1 MWGLLGAGAFLSI
14 ILGFPQ
20 ITKMPRAFGLVFGGL
35 FKKKDSQKG
44 SMSSFQA
51 LATAVAAQV
60 GTGNVAGVA
69 TAITAGGPGA
79 VFWMWVS
86 AFLGMGT
93 IFTEACL
100 AQKYRRKVNGELV
113 GGPAYYISE
122 GLKKTGGLAKG
133 LAVFFA
139 VTIILALGFMGNAV
153 QSNSIAAGIKGISG
167 LEGINPGIIGVVVAV
182 LAALIFMGG
191 MGRIAKFAE
200 LVVPIMAVVYIL
212 GSIVILIIFNKEVIP
227 TIAWIFKSA
236 FTGNAVAGGIAGSV
250 VKVAVQKGVARGLFS
265 NEAGMGSTPH
275 AHAVAHVKHP
285 SEQGLSAMVGVFIDT
300 ILVCTATA
308 FLILLYPGIEYGKG
322 SLQGIRLTQAALT
335 SQIGSIGTVFL
346 IVAIFLFGY
355 SSVIG
360 NYYYGETNIQYLL
373 PKKWAVNVYRVIVCI
388 FVYIGSVM
396 DLDLVWG
403 LADITMGIMS
413 LLNLIAIIGLS
424 GVVYVV
430 LKDYVKQHKQGK
442 DPEFYL
448 DNLPI
453 KINNATAW
461 KNKKEDYQI
470 EISIS
475 HSRKYATAM
484 AIIL

>member
-1 MWGLLGAGAFLSI
+1 MGLVDIINNLNNFLTSNILMWGLLGAGAFLSI

-20 ITKMPRAFGLVFGGL
+20 ITKFPRAFGMVFGDL
-35 FKKKDSQKG
+35 FQKKDPQEG

-100 AQKYRRKVNGELV
+100 AQKYRRRVNGELV

-133 LAVFFA
+133 LAGFFA

-167 LEGINPGIIGVVVAV
+167 LEGINPGIVGVVVAI

-200 LVVPIMAVVYIL
+200 LVVPIMAAVYIA
-212 GSIVILIIFNKEVIP
+212 GSLVILAIFHKEVIP
-227 TIAWIFKSA
+227 TIVWIFKSA

-285 SEQGLSAMVGVFIDT
+285 AIIGVFVDT
-300 ILVCTATA
+300 MLVCTATA
-308 FLILLYPGIEYGKG
+308 LAILVTGAYNVQGANGKYLVGAQLTQGAFKLSFGEFGAILLAVCLAFFAFTTIIGWYYFGESNIKYLFGTKALLPYRIIVIICIILG
-322 SLQGIRLTQAALT
+322 SLQE
-335 SQIGSIGTVFL
+335 V
-346 IVAIFLFGY
+346 
-355 SSVIG
+355 
-360 NYYYGETNIQYLL
+360 E
-373 PKKWAVNVYRVIVCI
+373 
-388 FVYIGSVM
+388 
-396 DLDLVWG
+396 LVWS
-403 LADITMGIMS
+403 LADIFNS
-413 LLNLIAIIGLS
+413 LMVIPNLIAIVWLS
-424 GVVYVV
+424 FEVKN
-430 LKDYVKQHKQGK
+430 LLQDY
-442 DPEFYL
+442 
-448 DNLPI
+448 
-453 KINNATAW
+453 
-461 KNKKEDYQI
+461 NKKFAEGNVNYDYN
-470 EISIS
+470 EE
-475 HSRKYATAM
+475 
-484 AIIL
+484 

>member
-1 MWGLLGAGAFLSI
+1 MGLVDIINNLNNFLTSNILMWGLLGAGAFLSI

-182 LAALIFMGG
+182 LAALMFMGG
-191 MGRIAKFAE
+191 MGR
-200 LVVPIMAVVYIL
+200 
-212 GSIVILIIFNKEVIP
+212 
-227 TIAWIFKSA
+227 IAWIFKSA

-308 FLILLYPGIEYGKG
+308 LSILVTGAYNVQGANGKYLVGAQLTQGAFKLSFGEFGAVLLAVCLAFFAFTTIIGWYYFGESNIKYLFGSKALLPYRIIVVICIIIG
-322 SLQGIRLTQAALT
+322 SLQE
-335 SQIGSIGTVFL
+335 V
-346 IVAIFLFGY
+346 
-355 SSVIG
+355 
-360 NYYYGETNIQYLL
+360 E
-373 PKKWAVNVYRVIVCI
+373 
-388 FVYIGSVM
+388 
-396 DLDLVWG
+396 LVWS
-403 LADITMGIMS
+403 LADIFNS
-413 LLNLIAIIGLS
+413 LMVIPNLIAIVWLS
-424 GVVYVV
+424 FEVKAL
-430 LKDYVKQHKQGK
+430 LKDY
-442 DPEFYL
+442 
-448 DNLPI
+448 
-453 KINNATAW
+453 
-461 KNKKEDYQI
+461 NKKFEEGNVYYDYKD
-470 EISIS
+470 E
-475 HSRKYATAM
+475 
-484 AIIL
+484 